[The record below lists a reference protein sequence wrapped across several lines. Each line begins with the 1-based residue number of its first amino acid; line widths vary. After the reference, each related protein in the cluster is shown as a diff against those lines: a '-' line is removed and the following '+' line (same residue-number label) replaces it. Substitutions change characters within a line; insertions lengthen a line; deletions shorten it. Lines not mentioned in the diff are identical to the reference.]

1 MRKIRSGQ
9 SFLYREQGYNS
20 TIIEVNMNDIIHG
33 ELLQAALEKTTERF
47 PYMMDKLV
55 EKESSYYLC
64 PNNSVPM
71 QVAKTTNFRSLGSK
85 EVGYHLLDVTFID
98 NSIRVA
104 FHHAFCD
111 GRGVKPFVETLVYYY
126 CCLKYEKVF
135 SCEGIHIV
143 EEVPDASEV
152 MEPFGSQPFDVN
164 ENDIRS
170 VDRDGFSLPESTIS
184 PKGCYRTSIMVN
196 QAEFVSFAKAHKATP
211 SILTAILVSSS
222 IHQIH
227 PEADKSIICN
237 LAIDFRPALSMK
249 NVHKNCT
256 GIIYLSYSKADSKRE
271 IPNLASTY
279 RALLSDQRNAN
290 AVKASV
296 NSQIALFNRVDQA
309 KTMKEK
315 QELLS
320 FINNTCLNSYVISY
334 LGQMNFNDFGKH
346 VNSAHLYSGEIKGL
360 TVNMVAAG
368 DTISFDFI
376 HGFENNEYTKGFL
389 ENLDNIGINYTSTE
403 TCPISTGIDASYLMA
418 SQQLE

>member
-20 TIIEVNMNDIIHG
+20 TVIEVNMKDIIHG
-33 ELLQAALEKTTERF
+33 GLLQAALEKTTERF

-55 EKESSYYLC
+55 EKENSYYLC

-71 QVAKTTNFRSLGSK
+71 QVAKTTNFRALGSK

-111 GRGVKPFVETLVYYY
+111 GGGVKPFVETLVYYY

-135 SCEGIHIV
+135 SCEGIHTV

-170 VDRDGFSLPESTIS
+170 VDCDGFSLPESTIS
-184 PKGCYRTSIMVN
+184 PKRCYRTSIVVD
-196 QAEFVSFAKAHKATP
+196 QAEFVSFAKAHNATP

-237 LAIDFRPALSMK
+237 LAVDFRPALSME

-256 GIIYLSYSKADSKRE
+256 GIIYLPYSKADSKRE

-320 FINNTCLNSYVISY
+320 FINNSCLNSYVISY

-360 TVNMVAAG
+360 TVNRYH
-368 DTISFDFI
+368 FF
-376 HGFENNEYTKGFL
+376 
-389 ENLDNIGINYTSTE
+389 
-403 TCPISTGIDASYLMA
+403 
-418 SQQLE
+418 